1 MKMTTEVIV
10 FQCDHYEMTDNKGVS
25 VRIVGSKE
33 ETNNKFGLSVS
44 KAKIPN
50 FHELDYL
57 KRFKDELPAKFK
69 ANIELVTMKL
79 NNGQEGTGIALSELQ
94 FVESMELVPKKVPA
108 LNK

>member
-10 FQCDHYEMTDNKGVS
+10 FQCDHYDMGENRGVS

-50 FHELDYL
+50 YHELEYL

-69 ANIELVTMKL
+69 ANLELTTVKL
-79 NNGQEGTGIALSELQ
+79 TNGSEGTGVSLSELQ
-94 FVESMELVPKKVPA
+94 FVEAMEFVPKKVA
-108 LNK
+108 VK